1 MTEAMVSMVTTQLLS
16 IEEVFKR
23 LDPRQI
29 ADLLTPE
36 IPKLT
41 KEIGSDLFPKWFL
54 NMPDM
59 MVFGRPLKDREILKF
74 FNRRFVSGFTV
85 EMQENIGSLLNLRN
99 CVVDQMVEDRA
110 KLGEL
115 FQNVASAELSFLVN
129 SGIWFGFLLGII
141 QMVVALFWD
150 NPWTLSIGGTI
161 VGLATNWLALKWI
174 FEPVHPTK
182 FGPWILQGKFLRRQ
196 KEVSEE
202 FSRFFANRILRSNQL
217 WNSIFNDPTT
227 APAFNLLFTKHLTS
241 FISTVM
247 GGLGIKPEQKVI
259 DLACERAVQRLPEHI
274 GVIHDYVD
282 QTLGLEDTLRTRMQA
297 MTSEKFERVL
307 HPIFEEDEL
316 TLIIAGGVLGF
327 LAGLVQQGLETGS
340 IVLPSVPAVIAF
352 LKQMPQRIQRLPA
365 QITTLFA
372 TAYAFI
378 RGRKNGRSRTESIQ
392 KDDPSDQGE
401 IDTDLPVEPAPNA

>member
-1 MTEAMVSMVTTQLLS
+1 MR
-16 IEEVFKR
+16 IF
-23 LDPRQI
+23 D
-29 ADLLTPE
+29 
-36 IPKLT
+36 
-41 KEIGSDLFPKWFL
+41 FC
-54 NMPDM
+54 N
-59 MVFGRPLKDREILKF
+59 
-74 FNRRFVSGFTV
+74 
-85 EMQENIGSLLNLRN
+85 NLRPY
-99 CVVDQMVEDRA
+99 A
-110 KLGEL
+110 
-115 FQNVASAELSFLVN
+115 NVY
-129 SGIWFGFLLGII
+129 I
-141 QMVVALFWD
+141 
-150 NPWTLSIGGTI
+150 
-161 VGLATNWLALKWI
+161 
-174 FEPVHPTK
+174 
-182 FGPWILQGKFLRRQ
+182 
-196 KEVSEE
+196 
-202 FSRFFANRILRSNQL
+202 RILRSNQL

-316 TLIIAGGVLGF
+316 TLIIAGGILGF

-340 IVLPSVPAVIAF
+340 IVLPSMPAVIAF
-352 LKQMPQRIQRLPA
+352 LKQMPQRIQRLPG